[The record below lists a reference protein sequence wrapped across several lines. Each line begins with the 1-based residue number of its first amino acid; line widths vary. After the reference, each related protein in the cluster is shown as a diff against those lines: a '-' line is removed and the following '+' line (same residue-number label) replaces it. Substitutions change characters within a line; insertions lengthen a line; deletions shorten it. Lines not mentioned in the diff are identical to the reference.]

1 MKRKMMPFNLQFFAD
16 GEDGQDAGQGSQNQQ
31 GAQSAAGTEDNQN
44 GNQNTQNS
52 GEPEQKKEE
61 KTFTQHQVSAM
72 MAKEKKQ
79 GKAAA
84 YAELGIDP
92 NDTKMV
98 SMLKALVEA
107 QKTDEQKAAEVASKQ
122 AAQVAEAERRAMI
135 AEAKAEALQSGVK
148 ADYVDDCITVAIS
161 KVNETTTLSDA
172 LKELKEKYPVWFGS
186 DSSVN
191 NAGQKGTGTSISK
204 SGSTA
209 GGNNGN
215 TSLAAKLAS
224 AKRSNNGASTNK
236 SSFWG

>member
-1 MKRKMMPFNLQFFAD
+1 MKNRMMPLNLQFFAD
-16 GEDGQDAGQGSQNQQ
+16 GEDGQDAGQGSQDQQ

-44 GNQNTQNS
+44 VNQGTNQSSTDKQ
-52 GEPEQKKEE
+52 KEE

-92 NDTKMV
+92 NDTKTV
-98 SMLKALVEA
+98 NMLKALIEA
-107 QKTDEQKAAEVASKQ
+107 QKTDEQKAAEAASKQ

-135 AEAKAEALQSGVK
+135 AEAKAEAMLAGVK
-148 ADYVDDCITVAIS
+148 PDFVDDCITVAIS
-161 KVNETTTLSDA
+161 KVNETTTLADA
-172 LKELKEKYPVWFGS
+172 LKGLKEKYPVWFGS
-186 DSSVN
+186 DNSVN

-204 SGSTA
+204 TGSTA
-209 GGNNGN
+209 GGTNDN
-215 TSLAAKLAS
+215 TGFAAKLAS
-224 AKRSNNGASTNK
+224 AKRANNGTQK